1 MKSIKYG
8 FQFLKSYALKGR
20 FPPREGGVLNI
31 VFYGDVPPHGPTPYP
46 FYTIFD
52 RKRMPFTYLV

>member
-20 FPPREGGVLNI
+20 FPPREGGVLDI
-31 VFYGDVPPHGPTPYP
+31 VLYREAPPRGPNPYP
-46 FYTIFD
+46 YIYYF
-52 RKRMPFTYLV
+52 

>member
-31 VFYGDVPPHGPTPYP
+31 VLYGEVLPHGPTLTLYIL
-46 FYTIFD
+46 FLIE
-52 RKRMPFTYLV
+52 KVCVSNSSV